1 MSAVEDIM
9 SQIPLG
15 QLAGQLGVNEPEAE
29 QAVRTALPA
38 LLGGIHAN
46 TEDPG
51 GAASFAQAVQQ
62 HDPSLI
68 EGGVNLNEVN
78 PDDGQK
84 IVSHVFGA
92 NQGQVVQQ
100 LGGVGSAGSGLIQKL
115 LPILAPIVMA
125 YLAKQLT
132 GQTSNMGAG
141 GGLGGMLGGLLGG
154 VLGGGGAQQQQQQ
167 SSGPDLGSILGGL
180 LGGGTR

>member
-78 PDDGQK
+78 PDDGQTYTGK
-84 IVSHVFGA
+84 MLLEGANLTTSGCVFG
-92 NQGQVVQQ
+92 
-100 LGGVGSAGSGLIQKL
+100 GLICKS
-115 LPILAPIVMA
+115 VHW
-125 YLAKQLT
+125 
-132 GQTSNMGAG
+132 
-141 GGLGGMLGGLLGG
+141 
-154 VLGGGGAQQQQQQ
+154 
-167 SSGPDLGSILGGL
+167 
-180 LGGGTR
+180 TRLK